1 MYDYSIKE
9 NMAKNAIRLVWL
21 PNLEQEKELTILRT
35 HIVVGG

>member
-21 PNLEQEKELTILRT
+21 PNLEQEKELTILHT
-35 HIVVGG
+35 HIVVGD